1 MIIEC
6 GFCHKTPD
14 LINHTNREMFDI
26 YLCEG
31 CLKPDFDTRFR
42 QVYRTG
48 QSELL
53 AITIRLD
60 EYFLVLN
67 YNFNFT
73 SKRINYTS
81 IYKKVIGE
89 FNDSLDLQPI
99 TWGPD
104 LPVFD
109 LDFVLCLPLDNP
121 ALAKQKLQIYT
132 TFS

>member
-6 GFCHKTPD
+6 GFCHKVPN
-14 LINHTNREMFDI
+14 LISHANGDIFDI

-31 CLKPDFDTRFR
+31 CQRPDFNTRFR
-42 QVYRTG
+42 QLYWTG
-48 QSELL
+48 QKQLL
-53 AITIRLD
+53 AVTIRLD
-60 EYFLVLN
+60 EFFLVLN
-67 YNFNFT
+67 YAFNFT
-73 SKRINYTS
+73 SKRINYTT

-89 FNDSLDLQPI
+89 FNDSLDLEPI

-104 LPVFD
+104 VPVFD
-109 LDFVLCLPLDNP
+109 LDFVVQLPLHDL

>member
-6 GFCHKTPD
+6 GFCHKVPE
-14 LINHTNREMFDI
+14 LINHTNREIFDI

-31 CLKPDFDTRFR
+31 CQRPDFDTRFR

-48 QSELL
+48 EKELL
-53 AITIRLD
+53 AITVRLD

-67 YNFNFT
+67 YSFNFT

-89 FNDSLDLQPI
+89 FNDSLDLEPI

-104 LPVFD
+104 KPVFD
-109 LDFVLCLPLDNP
+109 LDFVLQLPLHDP

>member
-14 LINHTNREMFDI
+14 IVNHTNSDMFDI

-31 CLKPDFDTRFR
+31 CLPDFNTRFR
-42 QVYRTG
+42 QVCYKGET
-48 QSELL
+48 EVL

-60 EYFLVLN
+60 EFFIVLN
-67 YNFNFT
+67 YKFNFT
-73 SKRINYTS
+73 SKRTNYTQ
-81 IYKKVIGE
+81 IYRKGVIGE
-89 FNDSLDLQPI
+89 LNDSLDLQPI

-104 LPVFD
+104 VPAFD
-109 LDFVLCLPLDNP
+109 LDFVLQLPLHDP
-121 ALAKQKLQIYT
+121 ALTKQKLQIYT

>member
-1 MIIEC
+1 MIVEC
-6 GFCHKTPD
+6 GFCHKAPD
-14 LINHTNREMFDI
+14 IVNHTNSDIFDI

-31 CLKPDFDTRFR
+31 CLLPNFDTRFR
-42 QVYRTG
+42 QVCYKGDT
-48 QSELL
+48 QVL
-53 AITIRLD
+53 AVTIRLD
-60 EYFLVLN
+60 EYFIVLN

-73 SKRINYTS
+73 TKRINYTQ

-89 FNDSLDLQPI
+89 LNDSLELQPI

-104 LPVFD
+104 MPVFD
-109 LDFVLCLPLDNP
+109 LDFVVRLPLHDP